1 MDWQRIER
9 KLAGSFHARP
19 EHVGASVVVHRRRPL
34 PLAAVL
40 EDAMT
45 EEERDEYGEL
55 EHWPGSVAELLHSV
69 DAQISLLRFYWESL
83 GPMSWVAGMVIV
95 GTGRRRYLGVWDETE
110 SYRVFAAVE
119 PWDDP
124 AALSAAV
131 SAYLVVNGRRHGDG
145 LFGSLPHELSN
156 DRPDLLPTA
165 VVKQALFDYM
175 EWAEGVDPG
184 AWAMLASDHYGR
196 MVEPNHLQRSL
207 DILETLGTLES
218 FSDLQEDL
226 QRESAAMSHEARK
239 RLFDE
244 WFATASEGVAFGEKM
259 SGGVAPRCRQ

>member
-19 EHVGASVVVHRRRPL
+19 EHCGESVIVHRRRPL

-55 EHWPGSVAELLHSV
+55 EHWPGSVAELLDSV

-83 GPMSWVAGMVIV
+83 GPMSWVAGIV
-95 GTGRRRYLGVWDETE
+95 LVGAKRRRYLGVWDESE
-110 SYRVFAAVE
+110 SYRMFAAVE

-156 DRPDLLPTA
+156 DRPDLLPTP
-165 VVKQALFDYM
+165 VVKQMLFDYM
-175 EWAEGVDPG
+175 EWAESVDAG

-196 MVEPNHLQRSL
+196 IVEPNHLQRSL
-207 DILETLGTLES
+207 DILETLPPLDSIGDWLADLE
-218 FSDLQEDL
+218 
-226 QRESAAMSHEARK
+226 RESAAMSPETRR

-244 WFATASEGVAFGEKM
+244 WFATASEGVVF
-259 SGGVAPRCRQ
+259 

>member
-19 EHVGASVVVHRRRPL
+19 EQIGEAVVVHRRRPL

-45 EEERDEYGEL
+45 EEERDEHGEL
-55 EHWPGSVAELLHSV
+55 AYWPGSVAELLDSV
-69 DAQISLLRFYWESL
+69 EARISLLRFYWESL
-83 GPMSWVAGMVIV
+83 GPVSWVAGMVIV
-95 GTGRRRYLGVWDETE
+95 GIGRRRYLGVWDETE

-124 AALSAAV
+124 AALAAAV
-131 SAYLVVNGRRHGDG
+131 SSYVVVNGRRHGDG
-145 LFGSLPHELSN
+145 LFGSLPHEVSN

-175 EWAEGVDPG
+175 EWAESVDPG

-196 MVEPNHLQRSL
+196 IVEPNHLQRSL
-207 DILETLGTLES
+207 DILETMGTLES
-218 FSDLQEDL
+218 FDDQQKDLRD
-226 QRESAAMSHEARK
+226 ESAAMSHETR
-239 RLFDE
+239 RLLFDE
-244 WFATASEGVAFGEKM
+244 WFSTASEGIAL
-259 SGGVAPRCRQ
+259 